1 MLTTPYRQ
9 FICWM
14 AVTRDDKVIKLPVS
28 PYTGKVCDAHDRS
41 QWVSLQEAQAS
52 GKGNGVAFV
61 FADSDPFFFL
71 DIDHCLTADGWS
83 PLAVHLC
90 QQFAGCFVEV
100 SQSGTGLHILGTRL
114 DSGEHGC
121 RNGQYGL
128 ELYTTGRFCA
138 LTFTGCSGSLAH
150 GVDLTPLLTLPGWS
164 GSTLAPGTLPAE
176 WSTGPVP
183 EWSGPTDDIDL
194 LARMMAVKP
203 SAGSILGGRATL
215 QDLWLG
221 NAEALSLSYPDP
233 RGYDCSSADAA
244 LCAHLAFWTGKDCE
258 RMDRLFRQSAL
269 MRDKWDRGAG
279 SRGTYGVITI
289 LNAVTHTTNV
299 LGKRETSQTG
309 SEETEGIEGLRG
321 GSQFMGVS
329 GQVSHFTGCVYIRD
343 LHRVLIPDG
352 GLLKSEQFNA
362 TMGGHIFSLD
372 LVGEKTT
379 RKAFEA
385 FTECMGYNFP
395 KAQEACFR
403 PECEPAA
410 MIEEEGRL
418 MVNVYTPITTSSTPG
433 DPSPFVNHVSRLIP
447 NPSDRAI
454 LLAYMAALVQY
465 PGVKFQWCPLIQ
477 GVQGNGKTL
486 LITSLTHAVGSRY
499 SHLPN
504 PEDIANKFNSWILG
518 KLFIGVEE
526 VYVADRREL
535 VNVLKPLV
543 TNKRVDIQGKG
554 TDQKT
559 GDNRANF
566 LMTTNHK
573 EAMPITDD
581 DRRYAIF
588 FCAQQHLEDLARD
601 GMLGSYFP
609 DLYRWADNGGYAIIN
624 HYLRSYPIPP
634 ALNPA
639 GACHRAPVTSSTG
652 EAIRSSMGSIEQEVM
667 EAIEEGRPG
676 FAGGWVSS
684 LALDRLLEEK
694 RLSNRLPRARRKEL
708 LQSLGYEWHPALGN
722 GRVHNA
728 FIDVGGI
735 AGKPVLYI
743 KRGHPAAVLVGREV
757 VQAYQQIQ
765 AGCTQ
770 AAIILGGG
778 Q

>member
-9 FICWM
+9 FINWM
-14 AVTRDDKVIKLPVS
+14 TVVRDGKTVKLPVS
-28 PYTGKVCDAHDRS
+28 PHTGKVCDAHDRS
-41 QWVSLQEAQAS
+41 QWVSLPEAQAR
-52 GKGNGVAFV
+52 GPVAFV
-61 FADSDPFFFL
+61 FADSDPYFFL
-71 DIDHCLTADGWS
+71 DIDHCLTPEGWS
-83 PLAVHLC
+83 PLAVQLC
-90 QQFAGCFVEV
+90 RQFAGCFVEV
-100 SQSGTGLHILGTRL
+100 SQSGTGLHIIGTRL

-121 RNGQYGL
+121 RNATYGL

-138 LTFTGCSGSLAH
+138 LTFTGCTGSIAH
-150 GVDLTPLLTLPGWS
+150 GADLRPLLALPGWS
-164 GSTLAPGTLPAE
+164 GSTLPAGTPPAE

-183 EWSGPTDDIDL
+183 EWSGPTDDMELI
-194 LARMMAVKP
+194 ARMMGAKP

-221 NAEALSLSYPDP
+221 AEGPLSVSYPDP

-244 LCAHLAFWTGKDCE
+244 LCAHLAFWTGKDCK

-269 MRDKWDRGAG
+269 MREKWDRGAG
-279 SRGTYGVITI
+279 SRGTYGMITI
-289 LNAVTHTTNV
+289 LNAVEHTVNV
-299 LGKRETSQTG
+299 LSKRAETVSDP
-309 SEETEGIEGLRG
+309 ETEGIEGLRG
-321 GSQFMGVS
+321 GSQFMGVT
-329 GQVSHFTGCVYIRD
+329 GQVDHFKGCVYIRD

-362 TMGGHIFSLD
+362 TMGGHVFSLD

-385 FTECMGYNFP
+385 FTECMGFIFP
-395 KAQEACFR
+395 KVQEACFR
-403 PECEPAA
+403 PECPPATV
-410 MIEEEGRL
+410 IEEEGRL
-418 MVNVYTPITTSSTPG
+418 MVNIYTPISTRSTPG
-433 DPSPFVNHVSRLIP
+433 DPAPFTGHVARLIP
-447 NPSDRAI
+447 HPTDRAI

-601 GMLGSYFP
+601 GMSGSYFP

-624 HYLRSYPIPP
+624 HYLRNYPIPD

-639 GACHRAPVTSSTG
+639 TSCHRAPMTSSTG
-652 EAIRSSMGSIEQEVM
+652 EAVRASMGSIEQEVM

-684 LALDRLLEEK
+684 LALDRLLDER
-694 RLSNRLPRARRKEL
+694 RLASRLPRSRRKEL
-708 LQSLGYEWHPALGN
+708 LTSLGYEWHPALGN

-743 KRGHPAAVLVGREV
+743 KRGHPAAVLVGKDIV
-757 VQAYQQIQ
+757 VCYQQTQ
-765 AGCTQ
+765 AGGNQ

-778 Q
+778 A